1 MLFVS
6 KILVA
11 PVRYWEIIVGRI
23 LPNTYWPEV
32 VLITAMVNAI
42 PLSRWVY
49 EKRPK
54 HRDLEED
61 AVDKQWKKSKQF
73 QFALVLRQVGLLQ
86 AILYV
91 SDVFLVLLKLLDF
104 KFVVK
109 YQAAQVAGS
118 VIFASWFA
126 YNLSRLKYRILVRN
140 NGVLSLASIRR
151 KKRKLKLSK
160 DSEPFD
166 GTDTVPGPASA
177 VYNRFANRILDVIIY
192 VCASLSVVDL
202 LGIHVGIAVK
212 SIFGLGSFGTLVLS
226 LASKDLAAEFVGGVM
241 VQSTNFFDEGE
252 AVVLQDGT
260 RGSVA
265 KIGWLVSSCV
275 NPSTPKRTA
284 LMYPTSLAVLPFF
297 SSCLWKGST
306 ISCRTTL
313 SETLHQQFLTI
324 AAYLFLPTRQHTYIL
339 KEDDYIVRVPNSQ
352 ISHQRIARLKR
363 APTSKRKRF

>member
-6 KILVA
+6 KILVSPA
-11 PVRYWEIIVGRI
+11 RYWEIIVGRI

-32 VLITAMVNAI
+32 FLITAMVNAI
-42 PLSRWVY
+42 PLSRWTY
-49 EKRPK
+49 GKRPK
-54 HRDLEED
+54 NRDREED
-61 AVDKQWKKSKQF
+61 AVDKHWKKSKQF

-126 YNLSRLKYRILVRN
+126 YNLSRLKYHVLIRN
-140 NGVLSLASIRR
+140 NGVLSLASIKRR
-151 KKRKLKLSK
+151 KQRKQKQ
-160 DSEPFD
+160 SEDNDPFD
-166 GTDTVPGPASA
+166 GNDTVPGASSG

-192 VCASLSVVDL
+192 LCASLSIVDM
-202 LGIHVGIAVK
+202 LGIQAGIAVK
-212 SIFGLGSFGTLVLS
+212 SIFGLGSFGTLALS

-252 AVVLQDGT
+252 TVVLQDGT

-265 KIGWLVSSCV
+265 KIGWLVSSRV
-275 NPSTPKRTA
+275 NTITQKAHSIIVPNALSSPFLHVCERSNFILPNSTHRDTA
-284 LMYPTSLAVLPFF
+284 P
-297 SSCLWKGST
+297 T
-306 ISCRTTL
+306 ISNCST
-313 SETLHQQFLTI
+313 F
-324 AAYLFLPTRQHTYIL
+324 LFLPTRQHTYIL
-339 KEDDYIVRVPNSQ
+339 KEDGYIVRVPNSQ